1 MEKSAKMTNISNLNK
16 KIPLNKRMLK
26 ELKINGFAYIVV
38 FAALVHFCI
47 FKLFPFISSFVLS
60 FYRYRFGGSSKFIG
74 LENWTRTLNDPI
86 MWKSLEN
93 TGIFT
98 LYFVI
103 PSMVIGLILALLI
116 NAKVRNTHIFR
127 VIYFLPVVTSFVV
140 IAGIWK
146 WLFSAQP
153 DGIVNSILT
162 LIGIPPQLF
171 LSDDKLAIIVLAG
184 LSIFKAAGSVMIYY
198 FGGLKQIPET
208 MYEAASIDGAS
219 NLRQFFKITLPLLKP
234 TTLYVAIMS
243 TISSFQVF
251 DSAYLL
257 TGGGPNYSTSTIV
270 YYIYQKAFVTMNFGV
285 ACAVSIILF
294 VIILAI
300 SLIQKKLIGDDISYS

>member
-1 MEKSAKMTNISNLNK
+1 LANLVEVLNTNNLNK
-16 KIPLNKRMLK
+16 KIPLNKRILK

-47 FKLFPFISSFVLS
+47 FKAFPFLSSFVLS
-60 FYRYRFGGSSKFIG
+60 FYKYKFGGHSKFIG

-86 MWKSLEN
+86 MWKSLAN

-103 PSMVIGLILALLI
+103 PSMIVGLILALLI

-140 IAGIWK
+140 VAGIWK
-146 WLFSAQP
+146 WIFAAQS
-153 DGIVNSILT
+153 DGIANFFLA
-162 LIGIPPQLF
+162 LIGIPPQIF
-171 LSDDKLAIIVLAG
+171 LSDDKLALVVLAG

-198 FGGLKQIPET
+198 FGGLKQIPESL
-208 MYEAASIDGAS
+208 YEAASIDGAS
-219 NLRQFFKITLPLLKP
+219 GARQFFKITLPLLKP
-234 TTLYVAIMS
+234 TTLFVAIMS
-243 TISSFQVF
+243 TIGSFQVF

-257 TGGGPNYSTSTIV
+257 TGGGPNYATSTIV
-270 YYIYQKAFVTMNFGV
+270 YYIYKKAFVTMNFGE
-285 ACAVSIILF
+285 ACSVSIILF
-294 VIILAI
+294 VIILGI